1 MPSEDTLLGNDLRLQ
16 IGDGTSPEVFTDYCD
31 ASDVSGI
38 GESKPQVDVTT
49 LCDLARTFRNGLAE
63 GQEVTIVANLIQ
75 GSAQTR
81 SLFQH
86 YKTDDVVNFRLL
98 MVDTSP
104 EEFFAFSMTLNAWSI
119 GGSVGEKAT
128 MTFTG
133 KITGGVEWVYT

>member
-1 MPSEDTLLGNDLRLQ
+1 MASEDTLLGNDLRLQ
-16 IGDGTSPEVFTDYCD
+16 IGDGTSPEEFVDYCD

-81 SLFQH
+81 ALFES
-86 YKTDDVVNFRLL
+86 YKNDDIVNFRLV
-98 MVDTSP
+98 MVGTSP
-104 EEFFAFSMTLNAWSI
+104 EEFFAFSMTMNAWTV
-119 GGSVGEKAT
+119 GGAVGEKAT

-133 KITGGVEWVYT
+133 KISGPVDWVYV